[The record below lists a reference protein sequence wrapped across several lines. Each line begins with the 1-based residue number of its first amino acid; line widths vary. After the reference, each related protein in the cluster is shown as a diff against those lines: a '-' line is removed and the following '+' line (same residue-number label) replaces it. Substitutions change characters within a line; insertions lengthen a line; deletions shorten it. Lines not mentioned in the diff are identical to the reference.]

1 MPMHA
6 TSASHWLRRRPARRS
21 RRSSGSSATKS
32 RSWAYRPPAE
42 RQAVAGQARDAG
54 TALEPVVAAILAEQV
69 RVLAAVGDASI
80 DAGRLEACA
89 QSAANALLS
98 AGRSDDAERCRRALV
113 KGADVFRGVIEDL
126 LAGRP
131 KAPSPTSAE
140 DASEPVGADAS
151 RTLRVDAGRVD
162 ALVTLV
168 GELVVARNALRDL
181 AARAEAGEDAGT
193 LARAI
198 RGGRREHRPPLD
210 EPASRCGLAP
220 AHAAVPGVPPVR
232 ASRPRGGARPGQGGR
247 PAGRGRGHG
256 SGQGPRREPVRAAT
270 ARRAQRARSRAG
282 RRADAATGRQA
293 GNRAHPHRSR
303 AGRGRH
309 RRVGVRRRARDRPS
323 LHPPSGGRA
332 WPALGRGRR
341 CLG

>member
-6 TSASHWLRRRPARRS
+6 TSASHWASEATRAEIETVFRLVGDQVTVVGLPA
-21 RRSSGSSATKS
+21 A
-32 RSWAYRPPAE
+32 AE

-181 AARAEAGEDAGT
+181 ARPGGGRRGRRHARQGDP
-193 LARAI
+193 R
-198 RGGRREHRPPLD
+198 GRREHRPPLD

-256 SGQGPRREPVRAAT
+256 SGQGA
-270 ARRAQRARSRAG
+270 S
-282 RRADAATGRQA
+282 
-293 GNRAHPHRSR
+293 
-303 AGRGRH
+303 
-309 RRVGVRRRARDRPS
+309 
-323 LHPPSGGRA
+323 
-332 WPALGRGRR
+332 
-341 CLG
+341 